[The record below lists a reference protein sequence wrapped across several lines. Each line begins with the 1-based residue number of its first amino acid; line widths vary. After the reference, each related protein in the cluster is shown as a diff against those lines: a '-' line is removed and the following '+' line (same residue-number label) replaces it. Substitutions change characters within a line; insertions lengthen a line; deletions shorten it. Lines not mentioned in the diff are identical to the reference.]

1 MLRFGNNA
9 FEMGQECVRRDWEGE
24 IMKTR
29 LLAVAV
35 GASAM
40 ALASLPAWANGV
52 GLFEYAFNIDGTVS
66 DNFAPAEADI
76 TGFDTGT
83 GLGTISVSVGGAGSH
98 YVSLFVD
105 HEIDEADNTFYNE
118 NGDTSGSAAAG
129 QTWEIDEP
137 GYVFGDIYDNF
148 LASELDD
155 MNALPAGSEDD
166 VSMAQGWD
174 FALAAGETA
183 EVNFV
188 LASVQPSGFYLSHTD
203 PDSNTTF
210 YFSSSVDIS
219 PSGVV
224 PIPGA
229 VWLFGTALVGL
240 GALGRRF
247 RTVA

>member
-1 MLRFGNNA
+1 M
-9 FEMGQECVRRDWEGE
+9 
-24 IMKTR
+24 
-29 LLAVAV
+29 
-35 GASAM
+35 
-40 ALASLPAWANGV
+40 
-52 GLFEYAFNIDGTVS
+52 VS
-66 DNFAPAEADI
+66 DPTYGDPIPAGADI
-76 TGFDTGT
+76 SGFDTVT
-83 GLGTISVSVGGAGSH
+83 GLGTILVSVGGAGSH

-105 HEIDEADNTFYNE
+105 HEIDQATNTFFNE
-118 NGDTSGSAAAG
+118 YGDTSGSAAAG

-137 GYVFGDIYDNF
+137 GYLFGDIYDNF
-148 LASELDD
+148 LVSALDGT
-155 MNALPAGSEDD
+155 NAVPSGLDDD

-183 EVNFV
+183 EVTFV

-240 GALGRRF
+240 GALGRRR
-247 RTVA
+247 RT